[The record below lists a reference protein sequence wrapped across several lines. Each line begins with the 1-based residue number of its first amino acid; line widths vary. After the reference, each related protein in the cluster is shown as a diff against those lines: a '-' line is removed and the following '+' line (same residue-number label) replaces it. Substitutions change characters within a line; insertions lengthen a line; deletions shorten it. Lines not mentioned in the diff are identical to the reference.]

1 MKLETEYAARKV
13 AESEKSNV
21 EKQKQDLEYE
31 LRHARE
37 QMNAE
42 KMQSAEMAAVSALA
56 SCLKLQRHTSLD
68 INHLNFFPNSLLIY
82 LNLSLTNHA

>member
-21 EKQKQDLEYE
+21 EKEKQDLEYE

-37 QMNAE
+37 QMNSE
-42 KMQSAEMAAVSALA
+42 KMQSAEMAAVSAFA
-56 SCLKLQRHTSLD
+56 SCLMLQRRTSLD
-68 INHLNFFPNSLLIY
+68 SDMLKLFS
-82 LNLSLTNHA
+82 